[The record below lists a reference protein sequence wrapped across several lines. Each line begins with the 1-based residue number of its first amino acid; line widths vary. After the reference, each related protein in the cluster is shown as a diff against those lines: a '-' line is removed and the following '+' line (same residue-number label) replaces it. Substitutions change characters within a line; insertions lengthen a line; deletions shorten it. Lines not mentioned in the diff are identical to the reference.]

1 MEIGSRVY
9 HEGIRANGIVI
20 DIDENMKKDK
30 LKVEFLWAKYCEV
43 PHGKWGGYRST
54 VRKWVMTREDSLVE
68 TDMTPGPNKVTLV
81 GRRSLEKLIRTV
93 AEVDQRKPRDGSDI
107 VINYGGG
114 VSNVPDSI
122 FKINANPIWNKYDQ
136 CRIMGETLAPEVF
149 THISNCPE
157 LLQENLIVKP
167 KQSIGGMGIYDY
179 TGQDITHQEYLQVKF
194 DKVREF
200 RVHVFLWMDN
210 PVPFIQEKVIK
221 DHDQLCWNKKQGGK
235 FRYVYQ
241 DGLTE
246 GKYMDELSVDLRNKL
261 STAALSACKKL
272 EYDFGGVDIGV
283 DANGNVKIF
292 EVNSR
297 MGLREQSLFTYKRA
311 IQALRHLD
319 IQTYREERFN
329 V

>member
-1 MEIGSRVY
+1 MAI
-9 HEGIRANGIVI
+9 
-20 DIDENMKKDK
+20 
-30 LKVEFLWAKYCEV
+30 
-43 PHGKWGGYRST
+43 
-54 VRKWVMTREDSLVE
+54 
-68 TDMTPGPNKVTLV
+68 PGEYYQ
-81 GRRSLEKLIRTV
+81 RR
-93 AEVDQRKPRDGSDI
+93 
-107 VINYGGG
+107 
-114 VSNVPDSI
+114 
-122 FKINANPIWNKYDQ
+122 
-136 CRIMGETLAPEVF
+136 
-149 THISNCPE
+149 
-157 LLQENLIVKP
+157 
-167 KQSIGGMGIYDY
+167 
-179 TGQDITHQEYLQVKF
+179 F

-221 DHDQLCWNKKQGGK
+221 DRDQLCWNKKQGGK

-246 GKYMDELSVDLRNKL
+246 GKYMDALSVDLRNKL

-319 IQTYREERFN
+319 IQTYREERFH